1 VGSSQCGVEERRVTS
16 GVYSV
21 LLQQEEH
28 LPGGRLQVNH
38 YVLQEGTRG
47 LILDPQAHH
56 ENARMFV

>member
-1 VGSSQCGVEERRVTS
+1 
-16 GVYSV
+16 V

-38 YVLQEGTRG
+38 YVLQEGTQG